1 MALTSMNDWIS
12 LTSLKIEILTHACPA
27 LPFTRFHF
35 HIHIHCHAGILSLAD
50 AAHLLRT
57 RWLLGLLFSSRGD
70 KTLLHFSFPLITQ
83 L

>member
-1 MALTSMNDWIS
+1 MALTLMNDWIS
-12 LTSLKIEILTHACPA
+12 LTSFKIEILTHACPA

-35 HIHIHCHAGILSLAD
+35 HIHIHFHACILSLAD
-50 AAHLLRT
+50 AAYLLRT